1 MLRITVTEEPKATR
15 FVVEGK
21 LTGDSVSEFEKCWR
35 SAQLQSLMGDIV
47 VDLSGVTFIDA
58 CGKQLLCRMRE
69 KGIKLVACGL
79 LPKAF
84 IEEIEHTNPPK
95 I

>member
-1 MLRITVTEEPKATR
+1 MLRITVTKEPKATR

-35 SAQLQSLMGDIV
+35 SAQLQSSAPEML
-47 VDLSGVTFIDA
+47 VDLSSVTFIDT

-84 IEEIEHTNPPK
+84 IEEIEHSSPAD
-95 I
+95 